1 MSQHALLSPS
11 SAHRWMACPASVL
24 ASQGIPD
31 VPSEHALEGT
41 LAHEIAA
48 QALTQHLDVTALAST
63 THELADGS
71 HVALSEGDL
80 PALQNY
86 VDFVRTASGPRSS
99 LAPAAELFIEQALS
113 IGAITGEEGA
123 QGTADAVVIEGE
135 RLHVIDLKWG
145 RGVRVQA
152 EDNLQL
158 ALYALGTLA
167 SLDPLGELEEVT
179 MTIVQ
184 PRLDHVA
191 SWTLPAQSLRAMAPR
206 IRQGG
211 EHALRL
217 LRDGAQES
225 DYHPGIEQ
233 CRFCPARATCAA
245 LAKHAL
251 AAVVDDFDVATQ
263 ELAQP
268 LQQAST
274 SVATLDGAALGRCM
288 ANAPLVEIWLK
299 AVRAEVETRLLAGA
313 PVPGFKLVAGRKGA
327 RKWANGDEAEA
338 MLKAMRLKT
347 EEMYELKLISPT
359 SAEKLHKAGGIGP
372 RQWPKLQALITQ
384 DDGAPSVAPEADKR
398 PALGLAATADDFAD
412 VTQEALT

>member
-11 SAHRWMACPASVL
+11 SAHRWLACAASVA

-31 VPSEHALEGT
+31 TPSEHALEGT

-48 QALTQHLDVTALAST
+48 QALTQNLNVTALAST
-63 THELADGS
+63 TLEREDGS
-71 HVALSEGDL
+71 RLTLSEGDL
-80 PALQNY
+80 PALQSY
-86 VDFVRTASGPRSS
+86 VDFVRAASSARSS
-99 LAPAAELFIEQALS
+99 LAPAAERFIEQALN

-123 QGTADAVVIEGE
+123 KGTADAVVIEGD

-167 SLDPLGELEEVT
+167 SLDPLGEIEEVT

-184 PRLDHVA
+184 PRLEHVA
-191 SWTLPAQSLRAMAPR
+191 SWTRPAQSLRAMAPR

-288 ANAPLVEIWLK
+288 ANAPLVELWLK

-313 PVPGFKLVAGRKGA
+313 SVPGFKLVAGRKGA
-327 RKWANGDEAEA
+327 RKWANDTEAED
-338 MLKAMRLKT
+338 MLRAMRLKT
-347 EEMYELKLISPT
+347 EQMYELKLISPT
-359 SAEKLHKAGGIGP
+359 SAEKLHKAGDIGP
-372 RQWPKLQALITQ
+372 RQWPKLQALIAQ
-384 DDGAPSVAPEADKR
+384 GEGAPSVAPDSDKR
-398 PALGLAATADDFAD
+398 PAINVSATADDF
-412 VTQEALT
+412 ERIEEPLT